1 MKNVCTLLFLVLI
14 SGSVIGQKAVSNQV
28 IRPKLVVGVM
38 VDQMRWDFIYR
49 YQSRYGD
56 GGFKR
61 ILREGF
67 SCENTFIP
75 YAQTATAAG
84 HASVYTGSVPAL
96 NGMVG
101 NEWYDRSLKREV
113 YCVEDDSV
121 KILGG
126 TGKAEPMSPKNLI
139 STTITDELELATNFK
154 SKVVGIAIKDRGSI
168 LPAGHAG
175 DAAYWYEPN
184 SGNFVSSTWYMS
196 ALPNWAVA
204 FNQRRVVDSFYKMNW
219 ALSHPLETYV
229 QSDKD
234 NPVYQKNPFPRKLE
248 NNIGKN
254 FGPISST
261 PWGNTLTLGFS
272 KAALEAEEMGKDE
285 VTDFLAISLSSP
297 DYIGH
302 SFGPNSVEIEDTYI
316 KLDKEIADFLNYL
329 DQKVGKG
336 QYLFFM
342 TADHGVA
349 HVPSFLEANQIPAKA
364 MKPGKEAENATMAK
378 FGLQRLVEASANYQ
392 IFLDKAYIDS
402 MGKDYKVV
410 KSFYI
415 DQLNK
420 NDNMLLAFDNE
431 SISLINLPDE
441 YKGMFQ
447 NGYNKKLA
455 GDVQLIYRPG
465 YIFSYNAS
473 GTTHGSM
480 YPYDS
485 HIPLLWMGW
494 GVKQGL
500 SYRKVYMSD
509 IAGTI
514 AAMLKIQMPSANIG
528 TVIHELIK

>member
-1 MKNVCTLLFLVLI
+1 MKSLFV
-14 SGSVIGQKAVSNQV
+14 VIFCFLFTIFGFSQKATKPVTAA
-28 IRPKLVVGVM
+28 PKLVVGVM

-49 YQSRYGD
+49 YQRRYGE

-67 SCENTFIP
+67 SCENTHIP
-75 YAQTATAAG
+75 YAQTVTAAG

-101 NEWYDRSLKREV
+101 NEWYDRSLKRDM

-121 KILGG
+121 KIVGG
-126 TGKAEPMSPKNLI
+126 SGKGEPMSPKNLI

-154 SKVVGIAIKDRGSI
+154 SKVVAIAIKDRGSI
-168 LPAGHAG
+168 LAAGHAA

-234 NPVYQKNPFPRKLE
+234 NPVYKKNTFPRKLE

-272 KAALEAEEMGKDE
+272 KAALEAEELGKDS

-302 SFGPNSVEIEDTYI
+302 TFGPNSVEIEDTYI
-316 KLDKEIADFLNYL
+316 KLDKEIADFLSYL

-349 HVPSFLEANQIPAKA
+349 HVPSFLEANQIPAKG
-364 MKPGKEAENATMAK
+364 MKPGKEA
-378 FGLQRLVEASANYQ
+378 
-392 IFLDKAYIDS
+392 
-402 MGKDYKVV
+402 
-410 KSFYI
+410 
-415 DQLNK
+415 
-420 NDNMLLAFDNE
+420 
-431 SISLINLPDE
+431 
-441 YKGMFQ
+441 
-447 NGYNKKLA
+447 
-455 GDVQLIYRPG
+455 
-465 YIFSYNAS
+465 
-473 GTTHGSM
+473 
-480 YPYDS
+480 
-485 HIPLLWMGW
+485 
-494 GVKQGL
+494 
-500 SYRKVYMSD
+500 
-509 IAGTI
+509 
-514 AAMLKIQMPSANIG
+514 
-528 TVIHELIK
+528 